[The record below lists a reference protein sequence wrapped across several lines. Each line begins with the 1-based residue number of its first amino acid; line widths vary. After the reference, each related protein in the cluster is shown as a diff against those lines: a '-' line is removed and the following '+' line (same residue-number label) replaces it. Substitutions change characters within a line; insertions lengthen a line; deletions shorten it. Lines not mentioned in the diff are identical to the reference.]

1 MGDGMGIWE
10 LRSAALLANESA
22 ISFPA
27 RPEWLLTHVNFHLYF
42 WSNCESLLQQ
52 RNTVLDEVCDFSIAC
67 MADLLSENISTPGA
81 TTPSCTFVFKLVKN
95 QGDQM
100 VLVKSRPMPRKKSP
114 KIAESVLT
122 CFCG

>member
-81 TTPSCTFVFKLVKN
+81 TTPSC
-95 QGDQM
+95 
-100 VLVKSRPMPRKKSP
+100 RKKCASASMALSSDRKTEYCSP
-114 KIAESVLT
+114 FAKNPYLVSGLP
-122 CFCG
+122 FCIYSR